1 MQQCHCHTDPH
12 SLYFYFLLLWKIL
25 TNILTNTHLNQFQCI
40 FGYQYKYD
48 QLLCYESATDDGL
61 RTGPHEFIW
70 PSEWPPIPTH
80 MTPITKMSSN
90 SYKFHFSISAC
101 NLPCHKTHTC
111 AHILAMKVET
121 HRFTFCICI
130 YLYFS
135 AQWPKAYSPTIRT
148 WYYSSTWLSCFYVSW
163 WKATGSYKL
172 CQWICLA
179 IMVSWL

>member
-1 MQQCHCHTDPH
+1 MQCHCHTDPH